1 MAPRKGLNDRER
13 GAELVE
19 FALVLPLL
27 LLIVLGTIEFGRVY
41 YTYNILSKGVRDGA
55 RYAATSRL
63 QSDGTWVP
71 TDNPSVTTRTRNV
84 VVYGKATLSG
94 SEPKII
100 PDLTPAQ
107 ITVTPSTIPAGSTDY
122 YITVSAAYPY
132 QPLFALIIPTAITL
146 SPSVRMFF
154 VGQKVFSI

>member
-1 MAPRKGLNDRER
+1 MPQKRQNYGER

-19 FALVLPLL
+19 FAMVLPLL
-27 LLIVLGTIEFGRVY
+27 LLMVLGAIEFGRAY
-41 YTYNILSKGVRDGA
+41 YTYHILTKALRDGA

-63 QSDGTWVP
+63 RIDGTWVP
-71 TDNPSVTTRTRNV
+71 SDNPSVTTRTQNV
-84 VVYGKATLSG
+84 VVYGKATVSG

-100 PDLTPAQ
+100 PDLTTAQ
-107 ITVTPSTIPAGSTDY
+107 IIVAPSVIPSGSTDL

-132 QPLFALIIPTAITL
+132 QPLFSLIIPTSVTL

-154 VGQKVFSI
+154 IGQKVFSI